1 MVATMRRVLLLVLAS
16 ALLLTAFAAPTLS
29 APARPTIAA
38 HPPDLLRDGRLTLFG
53 SIPDGR
59 PKQIVRLEARDCG
72 QSQYRQVAVVETA
85 AGGRW
90 SWEYFYPGIT
100 ASLRARWQDRTSA
113 PVRVRDRAYVA
124 LRQSGARAFSASVR
138 AKMSF
143 AGKRLHLQ
151 RLDPARGWTTLSSAV
166 LAGGGAPPGSTFVF
180 SKTRFTAK
188 PPAGSLVRAFV
199 PAAQAGPCYL
209 AGRSNMLR
217 IR

>member
-1 MVATMRRVLLLVLAS
+1 MRLSSVLVLVGALVLAFS
-16 ALLLTAFAAPTLS
+16 APSDS

-38 HPPDLLRDGRLTLFG
+38 HPPELLRDGQLTLFG
-53 SIPDGR
+53 SIPDER

-72 QSQYRQVAVVETA
+72 QSLYRQVAIVETA

-100 ASLRARWQDRTSA
+100 ASIRARWQGRTSEA
-113 PVRVRDRAYVA
+113 VRVRDRAYVQV
-124 LRQSGARAFSASVR
+124 RQSGARSFSASVR

-143 AGKRLHLQ
+143 AGRRLFLQ
-151 RLDPARGWTTLSSAV
+151 RFDPARGWTTLRSAP
-166 LAGGGAPPGSTFVF
+166 LDDAGAPPGSTYVF
-180 SKTRFTAK
+180 SSARFAMK
-188 PPAGSLVRAFV
+188 PPAGSLVRAFL
-199 PAAQAGPCYL
+199 PATQARPCYL